1 LDEQQRKKVIS
12 EVMRLSGHPPLGPR
26 AGTAAKTAYRT
37 HELAVKRELNKMTLE
52 GIPTQFM
59 DLAVCAS
66 KKTVIE
72 ANGTAPRVIT
82 AEPIKTRCGLWSKF
96 LYKVYPI
103 FASVVPKVIS
113 MAVTSAAC
121 ERNWSIWG
129 QIYADARRSSLE
141 IIKAEMLVR
150 IMSWYRGMKTKED
163 RAVSTVLCL
172 DFVEVEEEEEV

>member
-1 LDEQQRKKVIS
+1 MERRAS
-12 EVMRLSGHPPLGPR
+12 SGSIQ
-26 AGTAAKTAYRT
+26 A
-37 HELAVKRELNKMTLE
+37 
-52 GIPTQFM
+52 
-59 DLAVCAS
+59 
-66 KKTVIE
+66 
-72 ANGTAPRVIT
+72 
-82 AEPIKTRCGLWSKF
+82 KF

>member
-1 LDEQQRKKVIS
+1 
-12 EVMRLSGHPPLGPR
+12 M
-26 AGTAAKTAYRT
+26 
-37 HELAVKRELNKMTLE
+37 KMVLE
-52 GIPTQFM
+52 GIPSIYM
-59 DLAVCAS
+59 DLAVDTS
-66 KKTVIE
+66 KKTVTE
-72 ANGTAPRVIT
+72 ATDTAPKIIT
-82 AEPIKTRCGLWSKF
+82 AQPIKIRCGLWSKF
-96 LYKVYPI
+96 FCKVFPI

-150 IMSWYRGMKTKED
+150 IMSWYRGMKTKKD

-172 DFVEVEEEEEV
+172 DFVEVEEELVEEG

>member
-1 LDEQQRKKVIS
+1 ME
-12 EVMRLSGHPPLGPR
+12 
-26 AGTAAKTAYRT
+26 
-37 HELAVKRELNKMTLE
+37 LE
-52 GIPTQFM
+52 GVPSRFAKQ
-59 DLAVCAS
+59 AS
-66 KKTVIE
+66 RMGEKKPFAAIS
-72 ANGTAPRVIT
+72 TAPAGFTVK
-82 AEPIKTRCGLWSKF
+82 EV
-96 LYKVYPI
+96 KVRTGFWLGKISDPI
-103 FASVVPKVIS
+103 FMKDAHGRDIKFETYPLFAALVWVIV
-113 MAVTSAAC
+113 MHVTSAAA